1 MDVDYDR
8 LAFVSLRVQRT
19 DFRKAGQAVGRCS
32 LDRKCRLGC
41 SPFFNP
47 APDGRKLWPKPE
59 RIPARESFSVSEL
72 TVTTGL

>member
-41 SPFFNP
+41 SPFFQPGPRRAEVVAKAGKNSCQ
-47 APDGRKLWPKPE
+47 RV
-59 RIPARESFSVSEL
+59 FFCQ
-72 TVTTGL
+72 